1 MSHGFKKIGMIA
13 MSAACCCA
21 VVFTGCQVDEA
32 DVTAAKDN
40 IRQEQQKTDKV
51 RRDGQ
56 AEVNQSE
63 TELAAARQ
71 RALRVPYDQGKQLDV
86 AKAEKDLADTKLEAK
101 EDLIE
106 QKSDTNDARLKAA
119 SLAAELK
126 LTQERDAYLANANA
140 KLAIVD
146 QRIAA
151 LETQQVGL
159 TGEALQTVKTETE
172 IMKGK
177 RKILSDAIAA
187 VKAAEVMQW
196 KTSQSL
202 VDQAIE
208 QFDQTIFN

>member
-1 MSHGFKKIGMIA
+1 MSHGFNKFGMIA
-13 MSAACCCA
+13 MSAVCCCA
-21 VVFTGCQVDEA
+21 VIFTGCQVDEA

-40 IRQEQQKTDKV
+40 SRQEQQKTDKV

-63 TELAAARQ
+63 AELTAARQ
-71 RALRVPYDQGKQLDV
+71 RAMRVPYDKSTQLDV

-101 EDLIE
+101 ENLIE
-106 QKSDTNDARLKAA
+106 QKSDTNEARLKEAG
-119 SLAAELK
+119 LAAELK
-126 LTQERDAYLANANA
+126 LTQERDAYLAKADA

-146 QRIAA
+146 QRIAT

-159 TGEALQTVKTETE
+159 SGEELQTIKTETE
-172 IMKGK
+172 ILRAK

-196 KTSQSL
+196 KTSLSL

-208 QFDQTIFN
+208 QFDQAIFQ